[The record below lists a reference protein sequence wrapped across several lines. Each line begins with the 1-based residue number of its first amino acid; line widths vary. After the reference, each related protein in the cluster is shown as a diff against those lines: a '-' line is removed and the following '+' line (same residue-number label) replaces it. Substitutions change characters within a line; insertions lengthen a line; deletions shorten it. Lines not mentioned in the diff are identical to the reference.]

1 MSWITLAEFS
11 EMAGGELVGSDR
23 TIDSISI
30 DTRTIKEGQ
39 LFVALQGENFDG
51 HDFIRHCE
59 DIATGAMLSKKMDVN
74 CSQVLVGNTF
84 NGLNNAALNWRKTL
98 NIPIVALTG
107 SNGKTTVKE
116 MITSI
121 LSVSANVSAT
131 VGNLNNH
138 IGVPLTLLSIREKHD
153 YAVIEV
159 GANHPGEITMLSKLT
174 SPDVALI
181 TNAASAHLEGF
192 GDIQGVA
199 KAKAEIFKFLNPN
212 GVAVINSD
220 DKFANYWSDIVSDI
234 NQISFGM
241 EKNADVTAVE
251 LPQGRIE
258 ITYKNKSITLSLLL
272 RGKHNTYNAL
282 AATAVCLALGISL
295 ENIKLGLEK
304 VKTTE
309 GRLNFKKGI
318 QGSCVID
325 DTYNANPDSLKAGID
340 VLKSC
345 PGRHWLV
352 LGDMAELGEQTEDIH
367 YVLGEHLKEEGI
379 EKVFA
384 LGQASTETIRAF
396 GEGGQHFEDPDSLF
410 EEILLHIDSSVNI
423 LVKGSRFMRLENI
436 VQLLIER
443 N

>member
-11 EMAGGELVGSDR
+11 EMAGGELLGSDR
-23 TIDSISI
+23 NIDSISI

-51 HDFIRHCE
+51 HDFITQCE
-59 DIATGAMLSKKMDVN
+59 DIAAGAMLSKKMDVN
-74 CSQVLVGNTF
+74 CSQVIVDNTF
-84 NGLNNAALNWRKTL
+84 SGLNSAALCWRKTL
-98 NIPIVALTG
+98 NLPIVALTG

-138 IGVPLTLLSIREKHD
+138 IGVPLTLLSIRKKHD
-153 YAVIEV
+153 YAVIEL
-159 GANHPGEITMLSKLT
+159 GANHPGEITMLSKLA
-174 SPDVALI
+174 SPDVASI

-241 EKNADVTAVE
+241 EKNADVSAVE
-251 LPQGRIE
+251 LPQSRIK
-258 ITYKNKSITLSLLL
+258 IVHKNKSITLSLPL
-272 RGKHNTYNAL
+272 RGKHNIYNAL
-282 AATAVCLALGISL
+282 AASAVCLALGISL
-295 ENIKLGLEK
+295 ENIKPGLESI
-304 VKTTE
+304 KTTE

-345 PGRHWLV
+345 SGRHWLV
-352 LGDMAELGEQTEDIH
+352 LGDMAELGDKTKDMH
-367 YVLGEHLKEEGI
+367 YVLGEHLKKEGI

-384 LGQASTETIRAF
+384 IGDASAETIRAF

-410 EEILLHIDSSVNI
+410 DEILLHIDPTVNV
-423 LVKGSRFMRLENI
+423 LVKGSRFMHLENI
-436 VQLLIER
+436 VQLLVER